1 MKKLLFIHIPKNAGS
16 SIRCLLS
23 NKDEFIYKNNIFTN
37 PELLPI
43 FFLYLLFINP
53 HFNNKLK
60 IIEKFNFLSC
70 FNIIDNHN
78 NNCEFINNDTNNCE
92 FINNHTLFGHN
103 TILYY
108 KKYLKNFDDYDLF
121 CVVRHPYDRIL
132 SLFYFTHPKS
142 IATNK
147 VFNIFLNNLTELQK
161 QNTFF
166 NSQSYYLK
174 DENNN
179 IMLKNIFKFEKLDK
193 LKNFLEK
200 YNYIFDLPN
209 INKTKNEKK
218 ITLND
223 CQKKKIYE
231 IYKEDFEN
239 FDYQL

>member
-16 SIRCLLS
+16 SIRCLLE
-23 NKDEFIYKNNIFTN
+23 NNEQFIYKNNFFKN
-37 PELLPI
+37 PELLPTI
-43 FFLYLLFINP
+43 ILYFLLIHPYL
-53 HFNNKLK
+53 NNKLK
-60 IIEKFNFLSC
+60 IIEK
-70 FNIIDNHN
+70 
-78 NNCEFINNDTNNCE
+78 INSLYDCE
-92 FINNHTLFGHN
+92 FINNHTLFHHK

-108 KKYLKNFDDYDLF
+108 KKYLKNFDDYDFF

-142 IATNK
+142 IATKK
-147 VFNIFLNNLTELQK
+147 VFDIFLNNLNKIQK
-161 QNTFF
+161 QTTFF

-200 YNYIFDLPN
+200 NNYIYDLPN

-218 ITLND
+218 IMLNEI
-223 CQKKKIYE
+223 QKKKIYK

-239 FDYQL
+239 FGYEL